1 MSTELRTGS
10 ALVFPGMGPLPFR
23 EAARFMLV
31 NPVARRLV
39 AQADDVLGYS
49 LIDRYRDAEGDYS
62 EYAQVAFF
70 LNCLALA
77 EWAEDV
83 YEMAPGLCAGPSFGG
98 KAAAVHTGVL
108 GFPDAVLLTAR
119 WARLLEE
126 WFAEHHR
133 DIVTHSFTRVPP
145 DVLEKILGELDEHG
159 EWSEIACHVDEDFTM
174 VSLREGRLEWLEKRV
189 RSVGGLPLYTMRPPQ
204 HASLFAPLRERAEAE
219 LFDGLTFADPRLP
232 IVADQDGS
240 LLTTGAQVRTML
252 LDCVTRQV
260 RWPDVVASLRLR
272 GVRRLYVAGPDSLF
286 GRVPVTTRNFEV
298 VALSPRLA
306 LQPRRRQLAA

>member
-83 YEMAPGLCAGPSFGG
+83 HEMVPDLCAGPSFGG
-98 KAAAVHTGVL
+98 KAVAVHTGVL

-133 DIVTHSFTRVPP
+133 DIVTHSFTRVRP
-145 DVLEKILGELDEHG
+145 DELEKILGELDEHG

-232 IVADQDGS
+232 VVADQDGS

-260 RWPDVVASLRLR
+260 RWPDVVSSLRLR
-272 GVRRLYVAGPDSLF
+272 GIRRLYVAGPDALF

-298 VALSPRLA
+298 VALNPRLA

>member
-83 YEMAPGLCAGPSFGG
+83 HEMVPDLCAGPSFGG
-98 KAAAVHTGVL
+98 KAVAVHTGVL

-133 DIVTHSFTRVPP
+133 DIVTHSFTRVRP
-145 DVLEKILGELDEHG
+145 DELEKILGELDEHG

-232 IVADQDGS
+232 VVADQDGS

-252 LDCVTRQV
+252 LDCVTRRV
-260 RWPDVVASLRLR
+260 RWPDVVSSLRLR
-272 GVRRLYVAGPDSLF
+272 GIRRLYVAGPDALF

-298 VALSPRLA
+298 VALNPRLA

>member
-1 MSTELRTGS
+1 
-10 ALVFPGMGPLPFR
+10 MGPLPFR

-83 YEMAPGLCAGPSFGG
+83 HEMVPDLCAGPSFGG
-98 KAAAVHTGVL
+98 KAVAVHTGVL

-133 DIVTHSFTRVPP
+133 DIVTHSFTRVRP
-145 DVLEKILGELDEHG
+145 DELEKILGELDEHG

-232 IVADQDGS
+232 VVADQDGS

-260 RWPDVVASLRLR
+260 RWPDVVSSLRLR
-272 GVRRLYVAGPDSLF
+272 GIRRLYVAGPDALF

-298 VALSPRLA
+298 VALNPRLA